1 MSESGQARSNF
12 SNGGDDRA
20 VQALK
25 VPPHSVEAE
34 QSVLGG
40 LLLDNGSWDWVAD
53 KVGAHDFYR
62 PEHGMIFEAIGKLIN
77 SNQPADVLTVHEE
90 LKATGIA
97 DEYGITYLNQL
108 ASNTPST
115 ANIRGYAEII
125 NDRSI
130 LRRLI
135 QVADNIANSA
145 FVPEGKSVRTLLDEA
160 ESRILQI
167 GQEGSRKADYLEIE
181 ELMKEAIARISELY
195 EREST
200 SDITG
205 VATGFVDLDRQ
216 TSGLQKGDLVIVAG
230 RPSMGKTSFAVN
242 IGENVALNEGLPVL
256 IFSMEMA
263 GAQLA
268 TRMLG
273 SVGRV
278 DQSRLRTGKLNDDEW
293 PRVTEAIA
301 KLSQAPILIDETG
314 ALNSLELRA
323 RARRMAR
330 KWGQVGLIIIDYLQL
345 MTGNSTGTGENRTS
359 EISEIS
365 RSLKALAKEMQ
376 CPVIAL
382 SQLNR
387 GLEQRPN
394 KRPVMSDLR
403 ECVVGDTLV
412 CLADGRRVPI
422 KELVGQT
429 PLVLAMDESQKIISA
444 QSDMVWS
451 VGVKPIVKLTTA
463 SGRVLRATEGHRIY
477 TGNGWKTIGESA
489 IGDRLALSRNMPVE
503 ATKRWDES
511 HLILLAHLIGDGSYV
526 THQPMRY
533 TTASEANSNAVRL
546 AAESFGSTVRRVEG
560 PAGTWHQLVIAGNGN
575 RWHPKAV
582 GAWLKNLG
590 IYGQRSKDKYIP
602 KDIFELQN
610 DQIALFLKHLWATD
624 GSIYFKKTNKKTAT
638 RIYFASCSEQLVRDV
653 QALLLRLGI
662 GSRLRNIIQKNKN
675 PLWNVDIS
683 GASDQLKFLQLVGAF
698 GEKLENAEALR
709 DHLVQVQ
716 ANTNVDTLPIKVFE
730 EVKETMLAQGV
741 TQRAM
746 AQMRGTAYG
755 GSSHFSFAPS
765 REVLGNYARLLN
777 SANLSKWA
785 ESDLFWDRIVA
796 IESDGQE
803 EVFDLTVP
811 GPASWLADGLVSH
824 NSGAIEQDADVIL
837 FIYRDEVYH
846 ADTTTEKGIAEVIVG
861 KQRNGPIGTIK
872 LSWQGQFTKFD
883 NLALGAIPPPFGGG
897 SGVSAGGYG
906 GGYGGSG
913 GDGGNFSPF

>member
-40 LLLDNGSWDWVAD
+40 LLLDNSSWDWVAD

-62 PEHGMIFEAIGKLIN
+62 PEHGLIFEAIGKLIN
-77 SNQPADVLTVHEE
+77 NSQPADVLTVHEE
-90 LKATGIA
+90 LKVTGLSE
-97 DEYGITYLNQL
+97 EYGITYLNQL

-167 GQEGSRKADYLEIE
+167 GQEGTRKADYLEIE
-181 ELMKEAIARISELY
+181 VLMKEAITRISELY

-278 DQSRLRTGKLNDDEW
+278 DQGRLRTGKLNDEEW

-345 MTGNSTGTGENRTS
+345 MTGNSSGSGENRTS

-412 CLADGRRVPI
+412 CLADGQRVPI
-422 KELVGQT
+422 RQLVGQT
-429 PLVLAMDESQKIISA
+429 PVVLAMDETQKIISA

-451 VGVKPIVKLTTA
+451 VGVKAIVKLTTA
-463 SGRVLRATEGHRIY
+463 SGRVLRATDGHRIF
-477 TGNGWKTIGESA
+477 TGDGWKTIGQSKV
-489 IGDRLALSRNMPVE
+489 GDRLAIARKIPVQT
-503 ATKRWDES
+503 TKKWEES
-511 HLILLAHLIGDGSYV
+511 HLALLAHLIGDGSYV
-526 THQPMRY
+526 NHQSMRY
-533 TTASEANSNAVRL
+533 TTASEENSLAVRL
-546 AAESFGSTVRRVEG
+546 ATESLGSTVRRVDG
-560 PAGTWHQLVIAGNGN
+560 ATGT
-575 RWHPKAV
+575 WHPKAV
-582 GAWLKNLG
+582 GAWLKDLG
-590 IYGQRSKDKYIP
+590 IYGQRSKEKRIP
-602 KDIFELQN
+602 AEVFELH
-610 DQIALFLKHLWATD
+610 DEQIALFLKHLWATD
-624 GSIYFKKTNKKTAT
+624 GCIYFKKKDQKASS
-638 RIYFASCSEQLVRDV
+638 RIYFSACSEKLVRDV

-662 GSRLRNIIQKNKN
+662 SSRLRKILQKNHN
-675 PLWNVDIS
+675 PLWNIDIS
-683 GASDQLKFLQLVGAF
+683 GATEQLKFLDLVGVF
-698 GEKLENAEALR
+698 GEKIASAEALKE
-709 DHLVQVQ
+709 HLLQIQ
-716 ANTNVDTLPIKVFE
+716 ANTNVDTLPIELIQEIKS
-730 EVKETMLAQGV
+730 TMRDLRIS
-741 TQRAM
+741 QREM
-746 AQMRGTAYG
+746 AQMRGTSYG
-755 GSSHFSFAPS
+755 GSAHFSFAPS
-765 REVLGNYARLLN
+765 REVLAGYARLFN
-777 SANLSKWA
+777 SANLSLWA
-785 ESDLFWDRIVA
+785 ESDLFWDRIVS
-796 IESDGQE
+796 IEPDGEE

-846 ADTTTEKGIAEVIVG
+846 ADTTTEKGVAEVIVG

-883 NLALGAIPPPFGGG
+883 NLALGAIPPPFAG
-897 SGVSAGGYG
+897 GGYG
-906 GGYGGSG
+906 GGNGGGYGG
-913 GDGGNFSPF
+913 GDGGNFTPF